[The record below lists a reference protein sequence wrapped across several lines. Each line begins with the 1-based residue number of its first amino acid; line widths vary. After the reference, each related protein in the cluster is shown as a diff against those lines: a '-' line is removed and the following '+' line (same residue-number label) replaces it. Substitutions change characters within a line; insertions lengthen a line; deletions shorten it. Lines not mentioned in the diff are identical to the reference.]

1 MNIIEFSINYNGLIA
16 LIGAIV
22 GIIEILIAMIASIK
36 RLKKSG
42 GPNIGNLFDRI
53 KREPIYIV
61 LLVCLLSLAIILMFA
76 IQLNS
81 ANKNENSSAVSA
93 TPAPSNPVTA
103 VETPTEIPEVAYTQK
118 SIYLDEFP
126 PILERDGNF
135 FFGGWQDAVK
145 FMLDDRAYSHGI
157 GMRISGTDSEEPVDT
172 SDCPDGIFR
181 DDCKQV
187 SVDFALRS
195 KYDSLSFSI
204 GADKSDMRYYGPEK
218 QNGIA
223 QVQIIDSDKN
233 NILFDTGWVD
243 NAYARYNVDIRMQ
256 NIDKLRIIYRTC
268 GIQYKSMKFGLQF
281 AMVNPILTLNED

>member
-1 MNIIEFSINYNGLIA
+1 MNIIEFSIKYNGLITLISAVIGIFEIAIAIIA
-16 LIGAIV
+16 LIR
-22 GIIEILIAMIASIK
+22 

-42 GPNIGNLFDRI
+42 GSGIGNLFDRI

-61 LLVCLLSLAIILMFA
+61 LLVSLISLAIILVFA

-81 ANKNENSSAVSA
+81 ARKNLNSSDVST
-93 TPAPSNPVTA
+93 TPAPTAPVTT
-103 VETPTEIPEVAYTQK
+103 VETPTEIPDVVYTQK

-135 FFGGWQDAVK
+135 FFSGWQDAVK

-157 GMRISGTDSEEPVDT
+157 GMRTGGTDSEEPVNA

-187 SVDFALRS
+187 SIDFALRS

-204 GADKSDMRYYGPEK
+204 GADKSDMRYYGSEK

-223 QVQIIDSDKN
+223 QVQIVDSDKN

-243 NAYARYNVDIRMQ
+243 NSYARYNVDINML
-256 NIDKLRIIYRTC
+256 NIEKLKIIYRTC
-268 GIQYKSMKFGLQF
+268 GIPHKSMAFGLQF
-281 AMVNPILTLNED
+281 AMVNPILTLVEN